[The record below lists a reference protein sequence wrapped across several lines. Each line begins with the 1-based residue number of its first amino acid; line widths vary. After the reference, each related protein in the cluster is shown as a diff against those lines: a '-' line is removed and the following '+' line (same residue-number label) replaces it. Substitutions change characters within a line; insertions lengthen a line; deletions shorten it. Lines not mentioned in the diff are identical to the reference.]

1 MDKAAKDTLKKST
14 DVVFWIMAV
23 VFILAVA
30 FFLFF
35 RFGPYR
41 LINVHGPSMQPTL
54 YDGDLIVV
62 GGDGSIARDQIA
74 VFSLP
79 DQWKGAVQDNTG
91 TNLIKRVV
99 GLPGDTLSFQ
109 GDKIVIDSGTESFEI
124 VEPKILQC
132 PLPLGEEIVVPEGSY
147 FLAGD
152 NRVQSFDSS
161 SAWCRGLDPMVS
173 EDSISVH
180 GELKLRLGW
189 PKG

>member
-1 MDKAAKDTLKKST
+1 MDRAAKDALKKST
-14 DVVFWIMAV
+14 DVVFWIVAAV
-23 VFILAVA
+23 FVLAVA

-41 LINVHGPSMQPTL
+41 LISVHGPSMQPTL
-54 YDGDLIVV
+54 YDGDLIVI
-62 GGDGSIARDQIA
+62 GGDEPIERDQIT

-79 DQWKGAVQDNTG
+79 DGWREEVQDNTG
-91 TNLIKRVV
+91 TSLIKRVV
-99 GLPGDTLSFQ
+99 GLPGDTITFQ
-109 GDKIVIDSGTESFEI
+109 GDRIAIDSGTENFEI

-161 SAWCRGLDPMVS
+161 SAWCRGLNPMVP

-189 PKG
+189 PKS